1 MPKYKVKSSGKTYII
16 PEDKVQAFLTDFPD
30 AFLVEEEGKPNGP
43 AKETAVAGPMTEA
56 QQKAVD
62 MESPL
67 VGGFSELP
75 ETKID
80 PVKWQAAKP
89 VEKAKMLTQE
99 YGEDF
104 KFEFNDPKNPQTVT
118 VLSANGN
125 KQTFNMQATEKGYP
139 GAGGYMGMGGGGT
152 VVNIEPSSIEDFE
165 NFFVQNATDKDEAY
179 NFITANI
186 KSGDY
191 ATFITPEALNQV
203 SSRGLDLALAMAYGT
218 TEECRKS

>member
-1 MPKYKVKSSGKTYII
+1 MPKYKVKSSGKTYTI

-104 KFEFNDPKNPQTVT
+104 KFEFNDRRISRNCAWVAKRRNARCQID
-118 VLSANGN
+118 G
-125 KQTFNMQATEKGYP
+125 
-139 GAGGYMGMGGGGT
+139 
-152 VVNIEPSSIEDFE
+152 IELACRD
-165 NFFVQNATDKDEAY
+165 TC
-179 NFITANI
+179 
-186 KSGDY
+186 
-191 ATFITPEALNQV
+191 
-203 SSRGLDLALAMAYGT
+203 GLCD
-218 TEECRKS
+218 